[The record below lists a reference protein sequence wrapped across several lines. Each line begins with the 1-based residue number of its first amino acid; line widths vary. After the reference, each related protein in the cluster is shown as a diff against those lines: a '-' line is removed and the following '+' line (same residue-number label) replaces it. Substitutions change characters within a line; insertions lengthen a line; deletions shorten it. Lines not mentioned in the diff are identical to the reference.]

1 MQQSLSSLVDP
12 INRLWRPVA
21 LFKGKDFFGELHLRH
36 GGQLV
41 REEMSIHELKI
52 KMVMK
57 DCQKKSILWFCCCP
71 CLCWICKVFPPPL
84 VGWQNTGNF
93 VICIHTF
100 TDTGHFTSNIW
111 HHHSFSMKNM
121 AHHNTT
127 APWASNFLPHFCL
140 KASIGEAA
148 SSTALWNPTHSGI
161 GKFLAN
167 LPIIKEEL
175 ELQMQEGVGRV
186 LSSCHLRDKSGFGK
200 YRKNH

>member
-12 INRLWRPVA
+12 INRLWRPAA

-41 REEMSIHELKI
+41 REEMSSHELKI

-57 DCQKKSILWFCCCP
+57 DCPKQCILWFCCFP

-84 VGWQNTGNF
+84 VGWQNTRKF
-93 VICIHTF
+93 VICINTF

-121 AHHNTT
+121 AHHNCSLSLKFS
-127 APWASNFLPHFCL
+127 ASFLPEGLHRRGGL
-140 KASIGEAA
+140 
-148 SSTALWNPTHSGI
+148 LYGI
-161 GKFLAN
+161 LHIQARKILSK
-167 LPIIKEEL
+167 PSHY
-175 ELQMQEGVGRV
+175 QGRAGRKV
-186 LSSCHLRDKSGFGK
+186 LTGSFPLVIYLSLSLGNSDEIAKILT
-200 YRKNH
+200 